1 MQYIYILYNFARIS
15 FKKLATFLSLFLITF
30 EWFPVC
36 FLCNSLFSI
45 FHTVHFRPF
54 ESIEYTSDQPD
65 LSQNDLELQ
74 VLPPIKNV
82 YEYIRFQYSIHIF
95 HPVGNTALG
104 SNIKFFYHRKKSPW
118 LFCFLNIYHQISIN
132 NYHFPSLSAEGYYF
146 KNSSPLY
153 CIQVRNGRE
162 LFYMLS
168 NHLKVFAV
176 KTCSKFWMAAD
187 NLKECRVVLY
197 H

>member
-1 MQYIYILYNFARIS
+1 MQYTIYILYNFARIS

-95 HPVGNTALG
+95 QPLLISGWQHC
-104 SNIKFFYHRKKSPW
+104 SWFK
-118 LFCFLNIYHQISIN
+118 HQI
-132 NYHFPSLSAEGYYF
+132 FMTF
-146 KNSSPLY
+146 
-153 CIQVRNGRE
+153 
-162 LFYMLS
+162 LFS
-168 NHLKVFAV
+168 
-176 KTCSKFWMAAD
+176 
-187 NLKECRVVLY
+187 
-197 H
+197 